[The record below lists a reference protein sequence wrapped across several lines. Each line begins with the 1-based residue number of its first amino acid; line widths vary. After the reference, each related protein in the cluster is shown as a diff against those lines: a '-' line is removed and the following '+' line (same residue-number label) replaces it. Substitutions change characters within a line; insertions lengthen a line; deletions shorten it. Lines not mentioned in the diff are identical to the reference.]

1 MSPVEEKIK
10 KLEKYIK
17 IELQDYQSLSILNE
31 LKEAYKEE
39 KERNKH
45 AVLNLF
51 E

>member
-10 KLEKYIK
+10 KLEKYIQ
-17 IELQDYQSLSILNE
+17 IELHDYQSLSILNE

-39 KERNKH
+39 KERNKQ
-45 AVLNLF
+45 ALLNLF